1 MALRNGLALFGPT
14 SWAAAVRTPDGGIRV
29 ESGRRPRARFADR
42 VPFMRGIVRMSEMLV
57 ALPVI
62 RRRLPEA
69 RLSFEN
75 GGVAASTLFCAALAT
90 VVKRRGGFRS
100 EVAATVI
107 GIVPSFVTLRNREL
121 VRYHGA
127 EHKTVAG
134 YERDVDAAVTAKEHE
149 RCGTHL
155 VAPML
160 LGAVGAAGV
169 AARAPAV
176 AAPSGRGARLARG
189 RRLRIRALRLARAAS
204 RTRSAPARSRRPAP
218 RSSGRSQRPSPARP
232 SSRSPSARLRRC
244 SPRRVAERPRE
255 RAARRARAAALGD
268 LRPAGREDAR
278 GLLLGRLLRLHEAGA
293 RARRLP
299 PARAHAGLPAP
310 PVGARRHGRGD
321 RRAARVQRPHR
332 RPTAPGS
339 PAGTS
344 SSCTRSTTA
353 TRSSRGRP

>member
-1 MALRNGLALFGPT
+1 MSDDEKPDDQKLRLGGMALRNGLALFGPT

-29 ESGRRPRARFADR
+29 ESGRRPRMRFADR
-42 VPFMRGIVRMSEMLV
+42 VPFMRGVVRMSEMLA
-57 ALPVI
+57 ALPLI

-134 YERDVDAAVTAKEHE
+134 YEGDLAAAATSKEHE

-160 LGAVGAAGV
+160 LGAVGAAGI
-169 AARAPAV
+169 AARSP
-176 AAPSGRGARLARG
+176 
-189 RRLRIRALRLARAAS
+189 RALRRPVGALGSLAAVGFAFELFAWRERHPDSLGARALGTPGTAI
-204 RTRSAPARSRRPAP
+204 
-218 RSSGRSQRPSPARP
+218 QRALATAEPGEDE
-232 SSRSPSARLRRC
+232 LE
-244 SPRRVAERPRE
+244 VAER
-255 RAARRARAAALGD
+255 ALAAL
-268 LRPAGREDAR
+268 LAAEDT
-278 GLLLGRLLRLHEAGA
+278 GA
-293 RARRLP
+293 T
-299 PARAHAGLPAP
+299 
-310 PVGARRHGRGD
+310 V
-321 RRAARVQRPHR
+321 
-332 RPTAPGS
+332 
-339 PAGTS
+339 
-344 SSCTRSTTA
+344 
-353 TRSSRGRP
+353 